1 VPESISDF
9 GTEGVKLR
17 IQILAALISVAGL
30 FVSGCSSSNGVA
42 VKAPGVVTPSG
53 IIRSQSDLQQY
64 LSATAATGSPLGAL
78 SSGARDRFLSSIT
91 FGAKGITGFHY
102 TDLQSEL
109 TASQIHDVL
118 ALFGAEKDVAIIPNV
133 RVETAA
139 DKRTISA
146 FPIMPGDGPDY
157 QNYKCASRATCSTSL
172 GDICMSSC

>member
-1 VPESISDF
+1 M
-9 GTEGVKLR
+9 R
-17 IQILAALISVAGL
+17 IQILAALIGIGGL
-30 FVSGCSSSNGVA
+30 FVSGCSSSNGPV
-42 VKAPGVVTPSG
+42 VKAPVVVTPSG

-64 LSATAATGSPLGAL
+64 LSLTAATGSPLSAL

-109 TASQIHDVL
+109 TASQIHAVL
-118 ALFGAEKDVAIIPNV
+118 ALFGAERDVAIIPNV

-146 FPIMPGDGPDY
+146 LPIIPADGDGRDY
-157 QNYKCASRATCSTSL
+157 QNYRCATRATCSPSP

>member
-1 VPESISDF
+1 
-9 GTEGVKLR
+9 LR
-17 IQILAALISVAGL
+17 IQILAALMSLGGL
-30 FVSGCSSSNGVA
+30 FVSGCSSSSGVA
-42 VKAPGVVTPSG
+42 VKAPGVMTPSG

-64 LSATAATGSPLGAL
+64 LSATAAIGSPLGAL

-146 FPIMPGDGPDY
+146 LPIVPGGGGDGPDY
-157 QNYKCASRATCSTSL
+157 PGYKCISRATCTTSP